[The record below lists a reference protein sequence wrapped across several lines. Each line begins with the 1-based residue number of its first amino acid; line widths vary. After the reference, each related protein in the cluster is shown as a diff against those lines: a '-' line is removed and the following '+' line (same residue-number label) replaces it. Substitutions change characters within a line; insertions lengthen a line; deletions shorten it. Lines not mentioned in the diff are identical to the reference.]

1 MKKIV
6 SIFTVAAL
14 FFAAAVSCEKETGAP
29 AGEKQEENVTPE
41 DPTDPDGPGQTGEDE
56 NLPDGM
62 IRLTFTVS
70 SENDAPAD
78 PAGAPASRTTWDGS
92 TQSWSAG
99 DHIRIMWN
107 TGTSATHVEDTDYV
121 DVEVVDNAVTAVVP
135 DADYY
140 YAVYPTTAAY
150 EFDKESGKV
159 TITIPRYQ
167 TGSFAD
173 ANIMAAKTGKAEASF
188 AFKNMTS
195 ILKFST
201 GSTYSYNSASFMA
214 NDKSVKLT
222 GEVATTF
229 PGEFAV
235 NTANE
240 SMKEDIVCVQPN
252 NPAGNA
258 GLSANT
264 TYYLAMLPGEAV
276 GNGIGFKIE
285 QRGAHTDL
293 VAGGLSKS
301 SFARERAHI
310 YDLGTLD
317 NRIVSDWYISES
329 GTGDGNLEADPAG
342 RERLMDLLNP
352 SYSASNTTAGW
363 RLANATIHVAP
374 GTYNLQA
381 LNGDEVFDPHYNLSG
396 LVAHIKGEGT
406 ALNPTRFV
414 CNETDGDRIFAL
426 TGTHRVGNFTFEN
439 ITFTATNSS
448 ATDGVAFYL
457 TSTGVNG
464 DEHNV
469 ITFKDCTFTGLTST
483 VSSGSGYGGAA
494 VNIYDSADFDV
505 FFNGC
510 TFSNNTA
517 GRAGAVALSNSG
529 ANSNVSFTGCTF
541 SDNAA
546 VAETSNQGGSIYI
559 YANGKATFDGTSF
572 AGDGTTNNAL
582 NGGALAVMKGA
593 SATLQNGCSFTN
605 CVTSGQGGAIFNH
618 GSITVNGTSFS
629 GCKAAYAG
637 AIQTDGYA
645 DIGIDAACTFT
656 NNVAT
661 ANAGSIRFQKT
672 DSGADTPT
680 LTVKNSTF
688 QGDGSTTNAVLG
700 GAIDVAS
707 ASLEP
712 VIDNCSFSSLKVTSG
727 GAIRSIGLL
736 SVANCS
742 FLNNTATSKGSA
754 VYSYGSAGNI
764 AKAVIINSLFK
775 GNESTPTDGSG
786 SNQKGCTLLTGNYSY
801 MLAANSTFTGNIE
814 HSKSHGIISPE
825 TSTSNIAYVVS
836 CTFSENLYSDGSSTS
851 AGPDIA
857 RTTSYIKVY
866 NTISTNTTP
875 DIANVVRQNSIFTLR
890 RFTTNKSTY
899 VDMDAFALGTYSDSK
914 GVYPLNSTYATG
926 EKGGYNDGMT
936 VEAIQELTYDSN
948 LTLTDAQKALLA
960 ADQKGNPRGGT
971 IMGAYVLTD

>member
-6 SIFTVAAL
+6 SIFTLAAF
-14 FFAAAVSCEKETGAP
+14 FFAAAVSCTKEADVP
-29 AGEKQEENVTPE
+29 AEEQGQEEEVTPVNPAE
-41 DPTDPDGPGQTGEDE
+41 PGEDE
-56 NLPDGM
+56 NLPEGM
-62 IRLTFTVS
+62 IRLTFSLS
-70 SENDAPAD
+70 SESDSPAG
-78 PAGAPASRTTWDGS
+78 PAGAPASRTSWDGS
-92 TQSWSAG
+92 TQSWTDG
-99 DHIRIMWN
+99 DHIRIIW
-107 TGTSATHVEDTDYV
+107 GEGDVEGTDYV
-121 DVEVVDNAVTAVVP
+121 DAEVVSGTVSAVVA
-135 DADYY
+135 DSDYY
-140 YAVYPTTAAY
+140 YAVYPTTASYTYTAA
-150 EFDKESGKV
+150 EGKV
-159 TITIPRYQ
+159 TITVPRYQ
-167 TGSFAD
+167 TGNFSD

-235 NTANE
+235 NTTNE
-240 SMKEDIVCVQPN
+240 SMKEDIVCIQPN

-258 GLSANT
+258 GLTANT
-264 TYYLAMLPGEAV
+264 TYYLAMLPGAAIA
-276 GNGIGFKIE
+276 NGIGFKIE
-285 QRGAHTDL
+285 TRSGSSVDL
-293 VAGGLSKS
+293 IAGGLSKS
-301 SFARERAHI
+301 SFSRERTHV

-317 NRIVSDWYISES
+317 SRIITDWYISEG

-342 RERLMDLLNP
+342 PERLMDLLNP

-374 GTYNLQA
+374 GSYNIQA
-381 LNGDEVFDPHYNLSG
+381 LNGGEVFDPHYNLSG
-396 LVAHIKGEGT
+396 LVAHVKGEGT
-406 ALNPTRFV
+406 ALNPTKFI
-414 CNETDGDRIFAL
+414 CNETNGDRIFAL

-439 ITFTATNSS
+439 ITFTATNLS

-517 GRAGAVALSNSG
+517 VRGGAIALTNG
-529 ANSNVSFTGCTF
+529 GENSNVSFKDCTF
-541 SDNAA
+541 ANN
-546 VAETSNQGGSIYI
+546 VATTNQGGAIYI

-605 CVTSGQGGAIFNH
+605 CVTSAQGGAIFNH

-629 GCKAAYAG
+629 GCKAANAG

-661 ANAGSIRFQKT
+661 TNAGSIRFQKT

-825 TSTSNIAYVVS
+825 TNTSNIAYVVS